1 MPRSLTR
8 KKLVLSSAL
17 YSSPWFHCIDVR
29 QSVRVKNGKLLRDSA
44 MDGIHATFFYN
55 ILLCAR
61 DTLLLWRR
69 LSISE
74 GVRMQ
79 ARDDTE
85 TRRFREWTMRLAATM
100 LDLGLSYLCII
111 SVVVVLQPL
120 LNQYLISI

>member
-1 MPRSLTR
+1 MLFSI
-8 KKLVLSSAL
+8 
-17 YSSPWFHCIDVR
+17 F
-29 QSVRVKNGKLLRDSA
+29 
-44 MDGIHATFFYN
+44 FFYN

-79 ARDDTE
+79 ASDDTE